1 MPQREPAYIQ
11 ALFGSLA
18 NESKRVN
25 VMFNPAE
32 YSLEKGNQFASAP
45 LPGLS
50 NPVLSF
56 VNGDAD
62 TLTMELFFD
71 TYTDRGGYD
80 VREETDKIAK
90 FLEIDRELHAPPPV
104 SFVWG
109 SLTFNAV
116 IERLTQRFTM
126 FLENGVPVRATLNVT
141 FKEYRT
147 IAEQLDPKPNKSSD
161 WTKHRVVG
169 EGDRLSLI
177 AAIEYGD
184 PAVWRLVA
192 DANDI
197 DNPRLLQPGQDIRL
211 PPLRKTNGD
220 NDRAN

>member
-1 MPQREPAYIQ
+1 MQERAIAYIQ
-11 ALFGSLA
+11 ALFGSYA
-18 NESKRVN
+18 TEQAKVI
-25 VMFNPAE
+25 FNPAE

-62 TLTMELFFD
+62 VLTMELFFD
-71 TYTDRGGYD
+71 TYTDRGGID
-80 VREETDKIAK
+80 VRTETDKIARY
-90 FLEIDRELHAPPPV
+90 LEIDPDLHAPPPV
-104 SFVWG
+104 RFVWG
-109 SLTFNAV
+109 GLTFCAV

-147 IAEQLDPKPNKSSD
+147 IADQLDKRPMKSSD
-161 WTKHRVVG
+161 WTKRRVIA
-169 EGDRLSLI
+169 EQDRLSLI
-177 AAIEYGD
+177 AAVEYGD
-184 PAVWRLVA
+184 PAVWRLIA

-197 DNPRLLQPGQDIRL
+197 DNPRVLEPGREIRL
-211 PPLRKTNGD
+211 PPLR
-220 NDRAN
+220 